1 MIEQIRDYK
10 IIKKIG
16 EGGMGTV
23 YLASDTML
31 ERNVAIKVLNPLLTK
46 DSQFTDR
53 FRHEAKVQASLIHPN
68 IVTLYNY
75 FREGDNYCMVME
87 YVEGDTLKQLITN
100 TGPLPEQKVIWLLN
114 QILEA
119 VGSAHKKGIIHRDI
133 KPSNI
138 LLTGDNTV
146 KILDFGIAKI
156 LQDKGLTKTG
166 TKMGTIYY
174 MSPEQI
180 KAVKD
185 IDHRTDIYS
194 IGVTLYEMLS
204 GRIPFNVDTDSD
216 FEIMN
221 EIVTG
226 EIKDPREYYP
236 HISDWLVDILFA
248 SVHKDRTKR
257 IQNTDEFTKRL
268 LSKEGKAAV
277 MGTADKTIIEE
288 PKTEIKEPKKT
299 VKVPPLTTKT
309 KNKRNI
315 TIIAGIIL
323 IVIIGLV
330 LLKQSSN
337 KTVIKP
343 NKRTEVYSNNSKR
356 NDSYKSKGENPI
368 KGTEI
373 NSNNSKGNDF
383 YKSKEENT
391 IKGTEINSNNS
402 KGNDSYKS
410 KEENTIKGTEVNSN
424 NSKGKDFF
432 KGKLIKTLRGHSHS
446 VRSVTY
452 SPDGKCLAS
461 GSNDETIKI
470 WNMVTGKE
478 VKTLRGHNDE
488 VTSVTYSPDGKYLAS
503 GSYKIIKIWNAATGR
518 EIKTLTG
525 YNSWV
530 LSVAYSP
537 HGKYLASG
545 GADNTIKILNMVT
558 GKEVKTL
565 RGHNDWVESVTYS
578 PDGKYLASGSEDKT
592 IKIWNAITGEEIK
605 TLTGHNG
612 YVFSV
617 TYSPDGKYLASGSA
631 DHTIKIWNALTGRE
645 IKTLTGHTGSVLSVT
660 YSPDGK
666 YLASG
671 STDHTIKIWNA
682 VTGEEIKTLT
692 GHTGSVL
699 SVTYSPDGKYLANGS
714 ADKTIKIWNAVT
726 SNTK

>member
-1 MIEQIRDYK
+1 MIDKIRDYK

-31 ERNVAIKVLNPLLTK
+31 ERNVAIKVLNSLLTK

-100 TGPLPEQKVIWLLN
+100 TGPLPEQKVVWLLN

-119 VGSAHKKGIIHRDI
+119 VGYAHKKGIIHRDI

-138 LLTGDNTV
+138 LLTGDNTA

-299 VKVPPLTTKT
+299 VPPPPAVQTKPEPVKT
-309 KNKRNI
+309 
-315 TIIAGIIL
+315 
-323 IVIIGLV
+323 
-330 LLKQSSN
+330 LKPVKPRSSN
-337 KTVIKP
+337 KKILLFGGIGLIAVVIIYLVAASNSGPDPYGPDDPLIGEDSIFIFDEPYINKNYNMESVLQTAAAQP
-343 NKRTEVYSNNSKR
+343 EGTKRTP
-356 NDSYKSKGENPI
+356 GPGI
-368 KGTEI
+368 QA
-373 NSNNSKGNDF
+373 
-383 YKSKEENT
+383 
-391 IKGTEINSNNS
+391 
-402 KGNDSYKS
+402 
-410 KEENTIKGTEVNSN
+410 
-424 NSKGKDFF
+424 
-432 KGKLIKTLRGHSHS
+432 KTQL
-446 VRSVTY
+446 TY
-452 SPDGKCLAS
+452 
-461 GSNDETIKI
+461 
-470 WNMVTGKE
+470 
-478 VKTLRGHNDE
+478 
-488 VTSVTYSPDGKYLAS
+488 
-503 GSYKIIKIWNAATGR
+503 AA
-518 EIKTLTG
+518 
-525 YNSWV
+525 Y
-530 LSVAYSP
+530 
-537 HGKYLASG
+537 
-545 GADNTIKILNMVT
+545 
-558 GKEVKTL
+558 
-565 RGHNDWVESVTYS
+565 
-578 PDGKYLASGSEDKT
+578 
-592 IKIWNAITGEEIK
+592 
-605 TLTGHNG
+605 
-612 YVFSV
+612 
-617 TYSPDGKYLASGSA
+617 
-631 DHTIKIWNALTGRE
+631 
-645 IKTLTGHTGSVLSVT
+645 
-660 YSPDGK
+660 
-666 YLASG
+666 
-671 STDHTIKIWNA
+671 
-682 VTGEEIKTLT
+682 
-692 GHTGSVL
+692 
-699 SVTYSPDGKYLANGS
+699 
-714 ADKTIKIWNAVT
+714 
-726 SNTK
+726 